1 MGRILKYLSY
11 GVGALV
17 VLLLIGGAMFA
28 FLFDPNDYRENIAEQ
43 VKKSTGRELLIEGN
57 LSLKLFPWLAV
68 EIGRSSLSNAEGF
81 GDAPFASFDAAR
93 LSVRLMPLLLRR
105 EIVVGAVNIDAL
117 NLQLAVNAQ
126 GVGNWDDLADQGG
139 SETTDAAGE
148 ESSPA
153 GTLDIGGIEILN
165 ANISYT
171 DNQLKESYQLAN
183 LNVATGSVT
192 TGESIDMRGSFE
204 FDAQPAGVAGTV
216 EIATSVVFDTDA
228 ALIAFNDLT
237 IDAEVGGLADV
248 PTSFAFSAPAI
259 SLNTAASTA
268 EVGNIEF
275 SLLNIDLKADV
286 EAFSYAGSP
295 TPKATIS
302 VAAFSPRS
310 LMQSLN
316 IEMPATADPSA
327 LGKLIINAKAAVGES
342 RIALTNL
349 VIVLDETTFR
359 GELVVPRDTS
369 GAFQLDL
376 AADSIDLN
384 RYMAPA
390 GDGQDSSGSAAE
402 APVEIPAELIRAVS
416 ARGKL
421 TLEQATMG
429 RMRFDNVVV
438 GLNAANDRLR
448 IHPISAEFFDGG
460 YKGDIRINAS
470 GKVPVLAVNEQIHDV
485 SMSSLGQAM
494 FQRDNLS
501 GTIDGS
507 FQLNGRGNDMGQVQR
522 TLNGNMSFTLKDGA
536 WEGTD
541 VWYELRSARAKL
553 RNETPPNPVLPART
567 PFTEVRATG
576 KVTDGILRNDD
587 FFAELP
593 FMQLNGRGSVN
604 LPAATVDYS
613 LSGRV
618 FDRPEYV
625 KEVTAEEL
633 ADLTKVRIPIRI
645 TGPLASP
652 RIGVDL
658 DELLKEAVKEEIE
671 EKLTDELKDKLKD
684 LFKR

>member
-11 GVGALV
+11 AIGALV
-17 VLLLIGGAMFA
+17 VLLLIGGIMFT
-28 FLFDPNDYRENIAEQ
+28 FLFDPNDYREHIAAQ
-43 VKKSTGRELLIEGN
+43 VRKSTGRDLVIEGN

-93 LSVRLMPLLLRR
+93 LSVRLVPLLLRR

-117 NLQLAVNAQ
+117 SLDLAVNAQ
-126 GVGNWDDLADQGG
+126 GVGNWQDLAEQGDDE
-139 SETTDAAGE
+139 SVDAADAETT
-148 ESSPA
+148 PT
-153 GTLDIGGIEILN
+153 GTLDIGGIDISN
-165 ANISYT
+165 ANLSYT
-171 DNQLKESYQLAN
+171 DSQLKERYQLAN
-183 LNVATGSVT
+183 LNIATGSVT
-192 TGESIDMRGSFE
+192 TGEPIDIRSSFE
-204 FDAQPAGVAGTV
+204 FDAQPAGVAGNV
-216 EIATSVVFDTDA
+216 EIATTVVFDTDA

-237 IDAEVGGLADV
+237 VDAEVNGLADV
-248 PTSFAFSAPAI
+248 PTPFAFSAPAI
-259 SLNTAASTA
+259 TLNTVDSTA
-268 EVGNIEF
+268 DVGNIDV
-275 SLLNIDLKADV
+275 SMLNIKLRADI
-286 EAFSYAGSP
+286 EAFSYAGTP
-295 TPKATIS
+295 TPTATIS
-302 VAAFSPRS
+302 IDAFSPRS

-316 IEMPATADPSA
+316 IEAPETADPGA
-327 LGKLIINAKAAVGES
+327 LGKLIIDANAAVTES
-342 RIALTNL
+342 RIALTEL
-349 VIVLDETTFR
+349 VMVLDETTFK
-359 GELVVPRDTS
+359 GELVVPRDPS
-369 GAFQLDL
+369 GTFRLDL

-390 GDGQDSSGSAAE
+390 GDAEASGGAAE
-402 APVEIPAELIRAVS
+402 APVEIPADLIRAIN
-416 ARGKL
+416 ARGNL
-421 TLEQATMG
+421 ALARVTMG
-429 RMRFDNVVV
+429 QMQFDNVVV
-438 GLNAANDRLR
+438 GLNAANDRLH

-470 GKVPVLAVNEQIHDV
+470 GSVPVLTVNEQIQGV
-485 SMSSLGQAM
+485 SLSSLGRAM

-507 FQLNGRGNDMGQVQR
+507 FQLNGRGNDMGEIQR
-522 TLNGNMSFTLKDGA
+522 TLNGNMAFTLKNGA
-536 WEGTD
+536 WEGID
-541 VWYELRSARAKL
+541 VWYQLRRARATLRS
-553 RNETPPNPVLPART
+553 ETPPEPVLPART

-625 KEVTAEEL
+625 KDVTPEEL
-633 ADLTKVRIPIRI
+633 ADLTKVQIPLRI
-645 TGPLASP
+645 TGSLASP
-652 RIGVDL
+652 RVGVDL
-658 DELLKEAVKEEIE
+658 DELLKEAVKEELE

>member
-11 GVGALV
+11 AIGALV
-17 VLLLIGGAMFA
+17 VLLLIGGIMFT
-28 FLFDPNDYRENIAEQ
+28 FLFDPNDYRENIATQ
-43 VKKSTGRELLIEGN
+43 VKRSTGRDLVIEGN

-117 NLQLAVNAQ
+117 SLDLAVNAQ
-126 GVGNWDDLADQGG
+126 GVGNWQDLAGQGDDE
-139 SETTDAAGE
+139 SVDAEMTT
-148 ESSPA
+148 S
-153 GTLDIGGIEILN
+153 GTLDIGSIDISN
-165 ANISYT
+165 ANLSYT
-171 DNQLKESYQLAN
+171 DSQLKERYQLAN
-183 LNVATGSVT
+183 LNIATGSVT
-192 TGESIDMRGSFE
+192 TGEPIDIRSSFE
-204 FDAQPAGVAGTV
+204 FDAQPAGVAGIV
-216 EIATSVVFDTDA
+216 EIATTVVFDTDA

-237 IDAEVGGLADV
+237 IDAEVNGLADV
-248 PTSFAFSAPAI
+248 PTPFAFSAPAI
-259 SLNTAASTA
+259 TLNTADSTA
-268 EVGNIEF
+268 DVGNIDVSMF
-275 SLLNIDLKADV
+275 DIKLRADI
-286 EAFSYAGSP
+286 EAFSYADTP
-295 TPKATIS
+295 TPTATIS
-302 VAAFSPRS
+302 IDAFSPRS

-316 IEMPATADPSA
+316 IEAPETADPAA
-327 LGKLIINAKAAVGES
+327 LGKLIVDADAAVTEKH
-342 RIALTNL
+342 IELTKL
-349 VIVLDETTFR
+349 VLVLDETTFK
-359 GELVVPRDTS
+359 GKLIVPRAVS
-369 GAFQLDL
+369 GVFRLEL
-376 AADSIDLN
+376 AGDNIDLN

-390 GDGQDSSGSAAE
+390 GDADASAGGAAE
-402 APVEIPAELIRAVS
+402 APVEIPAEMIRALNV
-416 ARGKL
+416 RGNL
-421 TLEQATMG
+421 TLGKATMG
-429 RMRFDNVVV
+429 SMQFENVEV
-438 GLNAANDRLR
+438 GIKVNKDRLR
-448 IHPISAEFFDGG
+448 MHPISAEFFGGG

-470 GKVPVLAVNEQIHDV
+470 KAVPVLAVNEQIHDV
-485 SMSSLGQAM
+485 SMRALGQAM

-507 FQLNGRGNDMGQVQR
+507 FKLRGVGNDMGQIQR
-522 TLNGNMSFTLKDGA
+522 TLKGDMSFTLKDGA
-536 WEGTD
+536 WEGVD
-541 VWYELRSARAKL
+541 VWYQLRNARAQL
-553 RNETPPNPVLPART
+553 RNETPPKPVLPART

-576 KVTDGILRNDD
+576 KVKDGILRNND
-587 FFAELP
+587 FYAELP

-625 KEVTAEEL
+625 KDVTPDEL
-633 ADLTKVRIPIRI
+633 ADLTRVQIPLRI